1 MITIITG
8 TPGSGK
14 TLYTIQ
20 KLLQPLVGTSI
31 PQEIDG
37 VTTLH
42 PRTIYT
48 NINGLQL
55 DHELIDGSDNQGL
68 RNWHEWVKPGA
79 VIVFDE
85 VQKVWPPRANG
96 STVPEDI
103 KGLETHRHMGVDF
116 ILITQGPMLIDRNLH
131 MLCGR
136 HLHVR
141 RVANL
146 PFATVYEW
154 DLMSRT
160 LNFKASMRKEAYR
173 YNRAV
178 YKLYTSSSLHTKQT
192 RRLPTVLWF
201 ILLALVIVA
210 WKGPLVYE
218 SIYGKPKPVATAK
231 PSAAPAAASATPQAQ
246 AAAAPAVEHGSTVGV
261 AGADAAPA
269 PKLAGC
275 VRSKSRCSCYDEA
288 GQVFA
293 AEPGHCE
300 ASTATPAILLAGGS
314 FPENAVYRPRVE
326 PPPVF
331 DGSVGMPGPIRLED
345 IARRGLYA
353 R

>member
-20 KLLQPLVGTSI
+20 RLLQPLVGTSI
-31 PQEIDG
+31 PQDVDG

-55 DHELIDGSDNQGL
+55 DHELIDGGDNQGL
-68 RNWHEWVKPGA
+68 RNWHEWAKPGS

-178 YKLYTSSSLHTKQT
+178 YKLYTSSSLHTKQP

-201 ILLALVIVA
+201 ILLALAIVA

-218 SIYGKPKPVATAK
+218 SIYGKPKPITTAK
-231 PSAAPAAASATPQAQ
+231 PAAAPAAAPASPPAQAPATPAAL
-246 AAAAPAVEHGSTVGV
+246 AAA
-261 AGADAAPA
+261 DAKPA

-314 FPENAVYRPRVE
+314 FPENPVHHVA
-326 PPPVF
+326 PPPEF
-331 DGSVGMPGPIRLED
+331 NGSVAMPGPVRLGD
-345 IARRGLYA
+345 IGRRGLYA
-353 R
+353 GR

>member
-20 KLLQPLVGTSI
+20 KLLQPLVGTHV
-31 PQEIDG
+31 PQEVDG
-37 VTTLH
+37 VVTLH

-48 NINGLQL
+48 NINGLML
-55 DHELIDGSDNQGL
+55 DHELIDGGDNQGL
-68 RNWHEWVKPGA
+68 RNWHEWAKPGS

-96 STVPEDI
+96 SVVPEDI

-160 LNFKASMRKEAYR
+160 LNFKSSLRKEPYR

-178 YKLYTSSSLHTKQT
+178 YKLYKSSSLHTKQV
-192 RRLPTVLWF
+192 RKLPVMIWF
-201 ILLALVIVA
+201 LLAGMGVAA
-210 WKGPLVYE
+210 WKVPQVYDSLVNP
-218 SIYGKPKPVATAK
+218 GNAVVATTDKPK
-231 PSAAPAAASATPQAQ
+231 AAPSTTKTAE
-246 AAAAPAVEHGSTVGV
+246 APGAVPGEKLSS
-261 AGADAAPA
+261 GADAVAAAKKEPV
-269 PKLAGC
+269 LAGC
-275 VRSKSRCSCYDEA
+275 VRSKTRCSCYDET
-288 GQVFA
+288 GKVFA
-293 AEPGHCE
+293 PEPGTCE
-300 ASTATPAILLAGGS
+300 KETATPAIVLAGGS
-314 FPENAVYRPRVE
+314 FRENDVYQE
-326 PPPVF
+326 PPQPIF
-331 DGSVGMPGPIRLED
+331 LGSRTMERGQRLSEIVAD
-345 IARRGLYA
+345 AARR
-353 R
+353 